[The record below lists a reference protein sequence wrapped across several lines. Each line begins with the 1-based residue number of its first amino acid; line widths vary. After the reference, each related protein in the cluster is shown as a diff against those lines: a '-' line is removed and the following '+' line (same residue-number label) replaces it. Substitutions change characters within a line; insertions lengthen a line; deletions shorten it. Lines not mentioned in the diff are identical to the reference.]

1 MQILDE
7 LASEH
12 ILIERVLGALR
23 TYVAWRARGEAPR
36 DDAARFLAFFRI
48 YAGAFHHEREE
59 SVLFPALIGQAELP
73 ADRGPI
79 AAITAQHRAMAATL
93 DRLAP
98 LLLGALASDEERAEA
113 LALAAS
119 YTGALARHIDAEDS
133 VLLPESEKRLRR
145 VAAGELPVRAPT
157 AEEEA
162 VRRDGEALVA
172 AYPPSEDPAVVR
184 GEGCVVCPSFGV
196 DCDGVER
203 EWWNESEWEEF
214 PDHL

>member
-1 MQILDE
+1 MRLLDE
-7 LASEH
+7 LEDEH
-12 ILIERVLGALR
+12 LLIDHVLGSLR
-23 TYVAWRARGEAPR
+23 AYVARRLRGEGSL
-36 DDAARFLAFFRI
+36 DDAARFLRFFRV

-59 SVLFPALIGQAELP
+59 AVLFRALVQQAELP
-73 ADRGPI
+73 ADRGPV
-79 AAITAQHRAMAATL
+79 AAFTAQHRAMAVTL

-98 LLLGALASDEERAEA
+98 LLLGDLASDEDRREA
-113 LALAAS
+113 GALAAA
-119 YTGALARHIDAEDS
+119 YTAALARHIDAENS

-145 VAAGELPVRAPT
+145 AAAGELPARAPT

-162 VRRDGEALVA
+162 ARLDGEDLVR
-172 AYPPSEDPAVVR
+172 AYPPSDDPAVIR